1 MFSIRAGDG
10 SSAQWWVD
18 RQKAVPVAR
27 AARRF
32 GGGQHSA
39 ASLGATLTPGHIAI
53 ERAGDA
59 ADHRLPGTVL
69 RQARQDGLC

>member
-10 SSAQWWVD
+10 SSAQWWID

-39 ASLGATLTPGHIAI
+39 ASW
-53 ERAGDA
+53 
-59 ADHRLPGTVL
+59 
-69 RQARQDGLC
+69 ARR